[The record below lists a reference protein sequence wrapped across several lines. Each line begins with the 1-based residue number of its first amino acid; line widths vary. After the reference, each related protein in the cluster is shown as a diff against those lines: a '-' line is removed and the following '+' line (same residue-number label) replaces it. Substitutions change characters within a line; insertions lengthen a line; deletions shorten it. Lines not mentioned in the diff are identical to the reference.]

1 MSINFRGGFGP
12 QKQDIDLTKYE
23 GRWSDEE
30 IQRHSKRGK
39 FIQFAF
45 LDLKKFGGDIV
56 CEELNNM
63 AIRKDG
69 NRDNVDKDIAYSY
82 EIKGWSYDPFP
93 PIVDTSFNTI
103 DGRTRIRA
111 AILAGCTFIPV
122 AVFSYP
128 DSDPSVAYVQNLSE
142 ALIGNDDLIS
152 RPTKEGD
159 LFEAAVAAVTDG
171 GIEHDKTAISDLLLK
186 EFEALRF
193 IKQDQVSDLV
203 DNIFDAVKGGQR
215 AVWNPSRDDVLTYL
229 KKCPD
234 LPKDAYFKGKCVNG
248 KRVYVYSSG
257 ETNRG
262 RLWTKISKDV
272 PEDCFVVLYTTDK
285 IPSRIKSRYQDFMS
299 FIEMRYKECFEIVNR
314 TASAAGINIKIEP
327 PAKRPWKLLGV
338 IPQLNNTTHETLRK
352 AHRLI
357 QVEDC

>member
-1 MSINFRGGFGP
+1 MTITVRGGFGP
-12 QKQDIDLTKYE
+12 QKQVIDLTKYE

-30 IQRHSKRGK
+30 IQSHSKRGK

-45 LDLKKFGGDIV
+45 LDLKKFGGETV

-63 AIRKDG
+63 AIREEG
-69 NRDNVDKDIAYSY
+69 NRDNADKDIAYSF
-82 EIKGWSYDPFP
+82 ETKGWSYDPFP
-93 PIVDTSFNTI
+93 PIVNTSWDTQ

-111 AILAGCTFIPV
+111 AIFAGCEFIPV

-128 DSDPSVAYVQNLSE
+128 ESDPSVAYVQKLSE

-159 LFEAAVAAVTDG
+159 LFEAAVASITDG
-171 GIEHDKTAISDLLLK
+171 GIKHDKTVISDLLLN

-193 IKQDQVSDLV
+193 IKQDRVSDLV
-203 DNIFDAVKGGQR
+203 DKVYDAVKGGQR
-215 AVWNPSRDDVLTYL
+215 AVWNPSRDDVLAYL

-234 LPKDAYFKGKCVNG
+234 IPKDADLKGVNG
-248 KRVYVYSSG
+248 KKLYVYSSG

-262 RLWTKISKDV
+262 RLWMKISKNV
-272 PEDCFVVLYTTDK
+272 PEDCYVVLYSTDK
-285 IPSRIKSRYQDFMS
+285 IPTKIKSNYEEFMS
-299 FIEMRYKECFEIVNR
+299 FIDMRYKECFEIVNR

-327 PAKRPWKLLGV
+327 PGKRPWNLLGV
-338 IPQLNNTTHETLRK
+338 IPQSNDVNHKTLRN